1 MVADLPVQIPRTPPG
16 TPGML
21 AAVDLGSNSFHAIVA
36 RVVQGELL
44 VVDRLRDTVRLAAG
58 LDRHLHLN
66 DEVTSR
72 ALECLAR
79 FGQALQGVAPGGVRA
94 VGTSTL
100 RRATN
105 GAAFLEEARRVLG
118 HPIEIISGREEAR
131 LLYLGVAH
139 SIADDAGRR
148 LVVDI
153 GGGSTEC
160 ILGERFEPL
169 VTDSLEMGCV
179 AYSGRFFP
187 DGEIKPSALRNARTA
202 ARLELQPI
210 ERRYRT
216 LGWETCIGASGTIGA
231 VAAILQETGW
241 SKEGITAQGLQKLE
255 KALVAAGKLS
265 KLELPGLRPDRA
277 PVLPAGVAI
286 LGAIFEALD
295 IERMT
300 AASGA
305 LREGVLYDLLGRIRH
320 EDVRDRTVQRMAE
333 RWHADL
339 EQAARVERTA
349 MVLLRQ
355 VAGPWQLD
363 EALARQLVGWAARL
377 HEIGLQVAYSG
388 YHKHGAYL
396 AAHSDMPGFSRDEQL
411 ILADL
416 IRGQRRK
423 LNSLVRDVPPARAE
437 LTMRLVVL
445 LRLAVLLNRSRS
457 TRALPALELTVEK
470 ARLNL
475 VLPQRWLEEHP
486 LTVADLLVEVSELG
500 DAGWVLVVG
509 G

>member
-1 MVADLPVQIPRTPPG
+1 MTVPFRPSPPPAP
-16 TPGML
+16 TLL

-58 LDRHLHLN
+58 LSPDLKLS

-72 ALECLAR
+72 ALECLAK
-79 FGQALQGVAPGGVRA
+79 FGQALATVPPGGVRA

-100 RRATN
+100 RRASN
-105 GAAFLEEARRVLG
+105 ASAFLEEARRTLG

-139 SIADDAGRR
+139 SISDDAGRR

-179 AYSGRFFP
+179 AYTTRFFP
-187 DGEIKPSALRNARTA
+187 DGEIKASALRTARTA
-202 ARLELQPI
+202 ARRELQPI

-216 LGWETCIGASGTIGA
+216 LGWDTCVGASGTIGA
-231 VAAILQETGW
+231 IAAILNETGW
-241 SKEGITAQGLQKLE
+241 SKGGITLAGLQKLE
-255 KALVAAGKLS
+255 KALLTAGKSS
-265 KLELPGLRPDRA
+265 KLDLPGLRADRA
-277 PVLPAGVAI
+277 LVLPAGVAI
-286 LGAIFEALD
+286 LGAVFEGLE
-295 IERMT
+295 IEHM
-300 AASGA
+300 ASASGA

-349 MVLLRQ
+349 SALLRQ
-355 VAGPWQLD
+355 VAQPWQL
-363 EALARQLVGWAARL
+363 EESHARQLLGWAARL

-396 AAHSDMPGFSRDEQL
+396 AAHADMPGFSRDEQL
-411 ILADL
+411 LLADL
-416 IRGQRRK
+416 IRAQRRK
-423 LNSLVRDVPPARAE
+423 LTGLVRDLPPDRAE
-437 LTMRLVVL
+437 RTLRLALL

-457 TRALPALELTVEK
+457 SRALPPLGLTVDK
-470 ARLNL
+470 ARL
-475 VLPQRWLEEHP
+475 VLTLPARWLEEHP
-486 LTVADLLVEVSELG
+486 LTDADLQAEGQELG
-500 DAGWVLVVG
+500 DAGVKLVVETAQ
-509 G
+509 